1 MDNMTIYNAV
11 RRVPDEAKKPIKAGR
26 LKGMTD
32 INPMWRIKSLTEQ
45 FGACGIGWY
54 YEVTEKDYHTI
65 NTEVVVTVDINLY
78 IKVDGEWSK
87 PIYGTGG
94 SKMASMEKNGLY
106 VNDEAVKM
114 ATTDAISV
122 AAKSLGMA
130 ADVYWNN
137 DNTKYNDQKKNNTD
151 YSAEEKAM
159 YQQMKTTKVD
169 KVQAI
174 TLEGLANSYG
184 ADIPGL
190 LKYFKVNS
198 FEEMTEMQCGQCKQ
212 MLIAKYEKK
221 KGKIGAK

>member
-54 YEVTEKDYHTI
+54 YEVTEKDYRTI

-137 DNTKYNDQKKNNTD
+137 DNTKYNDQKKDNTD
-151 YSAEEKAM
+151 YSAEEA
-159 YQQMKTTKVD
+159 KTKKKMETETVT

-174 TLEGLANSYG
+174 TMEGLANSYG
-184 ADIPGL
+184 ANIPEL
-190 LKYFKVNS
+190 LKFFKINS
-198 FEEMTEMQCGQCKQ
+198 FAEMTKAQYADCEK
-212 MLIAKYEKK
+212 MLRKKYGK
-221 KGKIGAK
+221 KGSIGNGN